1 METYTKDLKKN
12 RLIAMG
18 ALLMVGF
25 IIYYSINVAKYHT
38 IFFIFTLLVI
48 CLNIYIVYRSQ
59 SIILTK
65 EGKEEQRKLLEL
77 KKYINDYSLIKNR
90 DLESVIVWDK
100 YLAYATAFG
109 IPNQIINNIYEEWY
123 NLNINLQVVD
133 KLLRL

>member
-1 METYTKDLKKN
+1 M
-12 RLIAMG
+12 
-18 ALLMVGF
+18 
-25 IIYYSINVAKYHT
+25 
-38 IFFIFTLLVI
+38 
-48 CLNIYIVYRSQ
+48 
-59 SIILTK
+59 
-65 EGKEEQRKLLEL
+65 LEL

-109 IPNQIINNIYEEWY
+109 IPNQVINNIYEEWY